1 MSNSTTIIG
10 PTTVITGDI
19 ESDESVTIEG
29 RVEGG
34 VRVAGTVTVEPGGQ
48 VRADIVA
55 FDALIGGELLG
66 NVEAER
72 EVRIEEGGSVYG
84 DIHAARVVLAEGALF
99 RGSIDMNPEASEA
112 PARRSVRGGG
122 PLRRRRAPVP
132 DSARDREPLFRDEF
146 DDDAGDEEIPP
157 RGAVAPSELRRPRQR
172 PFPRKKIAAKQVTSV
187 SGRVQSDG
195 DAGKV
200 GRGGKKEPPE
210 PKLRSVGKARAK
222 MKR

>member
-19 ESDESVTIEG
+19 ESDESVIIEG

-55 FDALIGGELLG
+55 YDALIAGELLG

-72 EVRIEEGGSVYG
+72 NVTIEEGGSVYG
-84 DIHAARVVLAEGALF
+84 DIRAGRVVLAEGAAF
-99 RGSIDMNPEASEA
+99 RGSIDMNPEAA
-112 PARRSVRGGG
+112 QDPTPRR
-122 PLRRRRAPVP
+122 PQRRRRASIPEPVRGP
-132 DSARDREPLFRDEF
+132 SFRDDF
-146 DDDAGDEEIPP
+146 DEAMEEE
-157 RGAVAPSELRRPRQR
+157 ELRPRVGSDRNEPGRLRQR
-172 PFPRKKIAAKQVTSV
+172 PFPKKKVAAKRVTSMPEDD
-187 SGRVQSDG
+187 SQSDAVAG
-195 DAGKV
+195 DV
-200 GRGGKKEPPE
+200 GRGRAAKKSPPE
-210 PKLRSVGKARAK
+210 PRLRSVGKSRAK